1 MSMKHWEKIILVI
14 FNNNNLYDTSI
25 NAIVIHNL
33 TKVITFQD
41 PLKKCKMINYFHH
54 V

>member
-1 MSMKHWEKIILVI
+1 MPMKHWKKIIFVI

-33 TKVITFQD
+33 MKGHKLTRATEKVSND
-41 PLKKCKMINYFHH
+41 
-54 V
+54 